1 MSHPPPEFKLYPD
14 TGPCSQ
20 TLVRALAV
28 HLYASGVVAP
38 SANFESIDR
47 CVSRSLPADAG
58 EERGNEQ
65 H

>member
-1 MSHPPPEFKLYPD
+1 MSYPPPEFKLHPD
-14 TGPCSQ
+14 PGLCSQ
-20 TLVRALAV
+20 AVMRALEA

-38 SANFESIDR
+38 SANFESIVH

-58 EERGNEQ
+58 KGCGDEQ